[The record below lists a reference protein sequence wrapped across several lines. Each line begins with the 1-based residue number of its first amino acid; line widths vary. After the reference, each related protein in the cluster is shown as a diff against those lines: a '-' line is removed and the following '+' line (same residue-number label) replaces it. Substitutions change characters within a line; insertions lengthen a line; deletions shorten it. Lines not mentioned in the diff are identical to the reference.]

1 MSVPANQHP
10 VAAELHSIVTPAT
23 PAHLRTD
30 FQQGVRPPSSGSDYA
45 GKTQLTANQMSAA
58 TSRVRTDSLTIASR
72 LTLACLYIGLPLAI
86 AQPIWAS
93 EAARLND
100 TSIVN
105 AITRATDL
113 SDTTVARVHPQDGP
127 HAELRMAVTDDGL
140 RLGIGLNLAYMDEVV
155 PMQREMLGAV
165 VGPEQDTLQ
174 QAALDHLTS
183 QIIVEINGKRVQPTV
198 EHAALFADPDA
209 GMAALYP
216 NYGTRAL
223 IRLVTTLQYPAAS
236 PESLSV
242 TWPRYPKDAL
252 SASMEGLSPEEA
264 PAVFLEAQFRAQGAL
279 RMIRLS
285 EAEPT
290 FRWTAVEAAS
300 PLASLPEPPAALP
313 PEQIN
318 LLRVIGAGVA
328 LLGIGGLLASFLKA
342 RSPAPTEVTQ
352 ATQSV
357 QGSRRRVRTLPVS
370 LALGGMTA
378 FVVGSVVNH
387 PALLIEKPGSR
398 TAPPSLSSEQAAS
411 VFTALHEHL
420 YRAFDYTAEGDIYDA
435 LEQAVSGPLLEE
447 TYSELYAML
456 LQADQEGMVGVVT
469 GIEPLQT
476 SITNDSDNA
485 PAFDVHHRWR
495 VDGTVYHWG
504 HTHTRTHEYEAKF
517 HVEPVDAGWRIT
529 GRNILSQERLESST
543 TAPGP
548 GPTQATPT
556 ARPLGEL

>member
-1 MSVPANQHP
+1 
-10 VAAELHSIVTPAT
+10 
-23 PAHLRTD
+23 
-30 FQQGVRPPSSGSDYA
+30 
-45 GKTQLTANQMSAA
+45 MSAA

>member
-1 MSVPANQHP
+1 MLRSEHPQSVWALPQGCVP
-10 VAAELHSIVTPAT
+10 TQQTPPEVDQMPIVA
-23 PAHLRTD
+23 
-30 FQQGVRPPSSGSDYA
+30 
-45 GKTQLTANQMSAA
+45 
-58 TSRVRTDSLTIASR
+58 SRVRTDSPKSVCR
-72 LTLACLYIGLPLAI
+72 LTLACLSVGLPLI
-86 AQPIWAS
+86 CAQPIWAS
-93 EAARLND
+93 ETARPID
-100 TSIVN
+100 ITSID
-105 AITRATDL
+105 ASTRATDL
-113 SDTTVARVHPQDGP
+113 TSTTAADLHPQDGP

-140 RLGIGLNLAYMDEVV
+140 RLGIGLNLAYMDEVIPV
-155 PMQREMLGAV
+155 QREMLGAV
-165 VGPEQDTLQ
+165 VGPEQDSLQ

-318 LLRVIGAGVA
+318 LLRVIGGGVA
-328 LLGIGGLLASFLKA
+328 LLGFGGLLASIFKA
-342 RSPAPTEVTQ
+342 RSPAPTDAAQ

-357 QGSRRRVRTLPVS
+357 HGSRKGVRTLTAS
-370 LALGGMTA
+370 LAAGGIAA
-378 FVVGSVVNH
+378 FVVGSVVDH
-387 PALLIEKPGSR
+387 PALLMNKPGSR
-398 TAPPSLSSEQAAS
+398 TAPLSLSSEQAAS

-420 YRAFDYTAEGDIYDA
+420 YRAFDYTAEGEIYDA

-447 TYSELYAML
+447 TYSELYTML

-469 GIEPLQT
+469 GIEPLLT
-476 SITNDSDNA
+476 TITNDDDNA

-529 GRNILSQERLESST
+529 RRNILSQERLESST